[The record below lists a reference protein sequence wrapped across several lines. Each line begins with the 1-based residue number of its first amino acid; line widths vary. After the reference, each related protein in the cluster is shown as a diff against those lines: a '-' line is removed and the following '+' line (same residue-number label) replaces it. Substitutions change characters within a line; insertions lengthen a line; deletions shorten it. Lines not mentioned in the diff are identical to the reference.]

1 MKTTIG
7 EFILGRLKAIGIEEI
22 IGVPGDFN
30 LSFLEQIR
38 DEAGIRFVGACNE
51 LNAAYAADG
60 YARQRGVGA
69 LLTTYGVGELS
80 AVNGIAGSRAEH
92 VPVVSLAG
100 APPQYATEYNW
111 LMHHSLA
118 DGDYDNMLESI
129 APFTE
134 VAVRVSPMNV
144 VEEIDRALHTCLR
157 EKRPVHIQIPSDIT
171 HLTIEVP
178 DTPFSTQ
185 LPGSDEE
192 RLDAAVKAVTARLAE
207 AKDPILLVDQDTDRH
222 GFTEFFR
229 QLVGRIQLPYSQLTS
244 GKAILPEQHP
254 LFLGT
259 YNGAASAPGVKDRVE
274 NSDFLITTNPRFIE
288 VNSGSFTHQLPEK
301 AIINFGDQ
309 HVNVGGEYFVGI
321 NTLELLERLVAELPA
336 KEAAAAQLDD
346 AAAPAGIVPSAQPAD
361 APLTQ
366 EHLWPRMAQFIRE
379 GDTVIAE
386 AGTSNI
392 GLGPQKLADGVKYIN
407 SPIWGSIGFTL
418 PALLGSQL
426 AAPERRHILFIGDG
440 SFQLTA
446 QELSTILRQELKPI
460 IVLINNKGYTIERF
474 ILGMEDEYNDIQDWS
489 YNQLPKIFKR
499 DTTMISYSAS
509 TFGELEEALAAI
521 DASNEGAFLELHLDP
536 FDAPKGLQT
545 FGPLTAEFD
554 FGPRGPRNP

>member
-1 MKTTIG
+1 MKTTVG
-7 EFILGRLKAIGIEEI
+7 EFILGRLKAIGITEI

-38 DEAGIRFVGACNE
+38 DEEGIRFIGACNE

-60 YARQRGVGA
+60 YSRQRGIGC

-80 AVNGIAGSRAEH
+80 AVNGIAGARAEH

-100 APPQYATEYNW
+100 APPLYATEYNW

-134 VAVRVSPMNV
+134 VAIRVTPMNV
-144 VEEIDRALHTCLR
+144 VEELDRALHTCLR

-178 DTPFSTQ
+178 DAPFSTQ
-185 LPGSDEE
+185 LPGSDAE
-192 RLDAAVKAVTARLAE
+192 RLDAAVAKVLERLTA
-207 AKDPILLVDQDTDRH
+207 AKDPILLVDQDTNRH
-222 GFTEFFR
+222 GFTEFFQ
-229 QLVGRIQLPYSQLTS
+229 QLVEKFSLPYSAMTS
-244 GKAILPEQHP
+244 GKAILSEQHP
-254 LFLGT
+254 LFVGT
-259 YNGAASAPGVKDRVE
+259 YNGKASAPGVQERVE

-288 VNSGSFTHQLPEK
+288 VNSGSFTHQLPEE
-301 AIINFGDQ
+301 AIVNFGDQ

-321 NTLELLERLVAELPA
+321 NTLELLERLVAEVPAREVELPA
-336 KEAAAAQLDD
+336 AAST
-346 AAAPAGIVPSAQPAD
+346 PAFEPQAD

-366 EHLWPRMAQFIRE
+366 ARVWPQFVDFINE
-379 GDTVIAE
+379 GDCVIAE

-392 GLGPQKLADGVKYIN
+392 GLGPQRMPEGVQYIN

-446 QELSTILRQELKPI
+446 QELSTIVRQDLKPI
-460 IVLINNKGYTIERF
+460 IVLVNNKGYTIERF
-474 ILGMEDEYNDIQDWS
+474 ILGMEDEYNDIQNWS
-489 YNQLPKIFKR
+489 YNQLPKVFKA
-499 DTTMISYSAS
+499 DTTMESYSAS
-509 TFGELEEALAAI
+509 TEGELAAALADINAHP
-521 DASNEGAFLELHLDP
+521 ERGAFLEIHLDP
-536 FDAPKGLQT
+536 FDAPKGLQA